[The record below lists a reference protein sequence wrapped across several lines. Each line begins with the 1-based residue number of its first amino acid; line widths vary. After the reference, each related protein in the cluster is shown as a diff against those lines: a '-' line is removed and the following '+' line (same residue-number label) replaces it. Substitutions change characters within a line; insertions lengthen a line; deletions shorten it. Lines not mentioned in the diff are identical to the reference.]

1 MAIKAKDSK
10 SKGSS
15 AAKDGQDK
23 KKKNES
29 KAGEKDVVVLRADRL
44 NEDKYERTKRIPFLD
59 IDKIQNARIL
69 MVGCGAIGNEV
80 AKNLVL
86 AGFRNLSIIDMDY
99 IVRSNLNRC
108 LFFTD
113 LDADKKRLKAEVIAE
128 KIKQMDSEVKVEHYS
143 KKIEDMPE
151 DFIPSHNVVLGC
163 LDNVGARLHLNA
175 HSYYNKI
182 PYIDA
187 ATLGLVGKVQVVIP
201 PETSCLECGMN
212 KTHMKIMEKRFSCTG
227 TDITFFEQKMPAEIT
242 TTAIVSAIQVRE
254 TLKIVSGHGDKTIR
268 NLFYYDGKRNVS
280 DELEI
285 DINPDCPH
293 HY

>member
-1 MAIKAKDSK
+1 MAGKK
-10 SKGSS
+10 KGS
-15 AAKDGQDK
+15 AKKRAGDGDK
-23 KKKNES
+23 EQI
-29 KAGEKDVVVLRADRL
+29 VVLRADRL

-59 IDKIQNARIL
+59 IEKIQSAKVL

-86 AGFRNLSIIDMDY
+86 SGFRNISIIDMDY

-113 LDADKKRLKAEVIAE
+113 LDANKKRLKAEVIAE
-128 KIKQMDSEVKVEHYS
+128 KIKQMDPEVNVEFYT
-143 KKIEDMPE
+143 KKIEEMPE
-151 DFIPSHNVVLGC
+151 DFIPKHKVVLGC

-175 HSYYNKI
+175 HSYYNKVA
-182 PYIDA
+182 YIDA

-242 TTAIVSAIQVRE
+242 TTAIVSAVQVRE
-254 TLKIVSGHGDKTIR
+254 ALKVVSGHADKTIR

-285 DINPDCPH
+285 ELNPDCPH

>member
-1 MAIKAKDSK
+1 MAIKVVTGAKK
-10 SKGSS
+10 EQK
-15 AAKDGQDK
+15 AK
-23 KKKNES
+23 
-29 KAGEKDVVVLRADRL
+29 KAENKEGVVVLRADRL
-44 NEDKYERTKRIPFLD
+44 NEDRWERTKRIEFLD
-59 IDKIQNARIL
+59 IEKIQKAKIL
-69 MVGCGAIGNEV
+69 MVGVGAIGNEV
-80 AKNLVL
+80 AKNLIL
-86 AGFRNLSIIDMDY
+86 EGFRNISIIDMDY

-113 LDADKKRLKAEVIAE
+113 LDADKKRLKAEVVAE
-128 KIKQMDSEVKVEHYS
+128 KMMQMDPDIKVDFYT

-187 ATLGLVGKVQVVIP
+187 ATLGLVGKVQVVVP

-212 KTHMKIMEKRFSCTG
+212 KTHMKILEKRFSCTG
-227 TDITFFEQKMPAEIT
+227 TDITFFEQKMAAEIT
-242 TTAIVSAIQVRE
+242 TTAIVAAIQVRE
-254 TLKIVSGHGDKTIR
+254 TAKLVSGHSDKAIR
-268 NLFYYDGKRNVS
+268 NMFYYDGKRNVA

-285 DINPDCPH
+285 EINPDCPH
-293 HY
+293 HI

>member
-1 MAIKAKDSK
+1 MA
-10 SKGSS
+10 
-15 AAKDGQDK
+15 K
-23 KKKNES
+23 KKQTKMVDIKKGKS
-29 KAGEKDVVVLRADRL
+29 EKTVVLRADRL
-44 NEDKYERTKRIPFLD
+44 NEDKWDRTKRIEFLD
-59 IDKIQNARIL
+59 IEKIQKAKVL
-69 MVGCGAIGNEV
+69 MVGVGAIGNEV
-80 AKNLVL
+80 AKNLIL
-86 AGFRNLSIIDMDY
+86 EGFRHISIIDMDY

-113 LDADKKRLKAEVIAE
+113 LDADKKRLKAEVVAE
-128 KIKQMDSEVKVEHYS
+128 KMMQMDPEVKVDFYT
-143 KKIEDMPE
+143 KKIEEMPE
-151 DFIPSHNVVLGC
+151 DFIPSHDVVLGC

-227 TDITFFEQKMPAEIT
+227 TDITFFEQKMAAEIT
-242 TTAIVSAIQVRE
+242 TTAVVSAIQVRE
-254 TLKIVSGHGDKTIR
+254 AAKLISGKQDKAIR
-268 NLFYYDGKRNVS
+268 NMFYYDGRTNVA

-285 DINPDCPH
+285 ELNPDCPH
-293 HY
+293 HVVE

>member
-1 MAIKAKDSK
+1 MA
-10 SKGSS
+10 
-15 AAKDGQDK
+15 K
-23 KKKNES
+23 KKQTKMVDIKKGKS
-29 KAGEKDVVVLRADRL
+29 EKTVVLRADRL
-44 NEDKYERTKRIPFLD
+44 NEDKWDRTKRIEFLD
-59 IDKIQNARIL
+59 IEKIQKAKVL
-69 MVGCGAIGNEV
+69 MVGVGAIGNEV
-80 AKNLVL
+80 AKNLIL
-86 AGFRNLSIIDMDY
+86 EGFRHISIIDMDY

-113 LDADKKRLKAEVIAE
+113 LDADKKRLKAEVVAE
-128 KIKQMDSEVKVEHYS
+128 KMMQMDPEVKVDFYT
-143 KKIEDMPE
+143 KKIEEMPE
-151 DFIPSHNVVLGC
+151 DFIPSHDVVLGC

-227 TDITFFEQKMPAEIT
+227 TDITFFEQKMAAEIT
-242 TTAIVSAIQVRE
+242 TTAVVSAIQGRE
-254 TLKIVSGHGDKTIR
+254 AAKLISGKQDKAIR
-268 NLFYYDGKRNVS
+268 NMFYYDGRTNVA

-285 DINPDCPH
+285 ELNPDCPH
-293 HY
+293 HVVE

>member
-1 MAIKAKDSK
+1 MAGKKKGKESK
-10 SKGSS
+10 SK
-15 AAKDGQDK
+15 KDK
-23 KKKNES
+23 KE
-29 KAGEKDVVVLRADRL
+29 EKVTILRADRL
-44 NEDKYERTKRIPFLD
+44 NEDKFERTKRIPFLD
-59 IDKIQNARIL
+59 IEKIQEAKIL
-69 MVGCGAIGNEV
+69 MVGVGAIGNEV
-80 AKNLVL
+80 GKNLIL
-86 AGFRNLSIIDMDY
+86 SGFRNISIIDMDY

-113 LDADKKRLKAEVIAE
+113 LDADKKRLKAEVVAE
-128 KIKQMDSEVKVEHYS
+128 KMKQMDPEVKIDYYT
-143 KKIEDMPE
+143 KKIEEMPE
-151 DFIPSHNVVLGC
+151 DFIPSHNAVLGC

-182 PYIDA
+182 PYIDG
-187 ATLGLVGKVQVVIP
+187 ATLGLIGKVQVVLP

-254 TLKIVSGHGDKTIR
+254 TIKIISGHKDKIIR
-268 NLFYYDGKRNVS
+268 NLYYYDGKRNVG

-293 HY
+293 HI

>member
-1 MAIKAKDSK
+1 MEE
-10 SKGSS
+10 
-15 AAKDGQDK
+15 K
-23 KKKNES
+23 KQQEKPEKE
-29 KAGEKDVVVLRADRL
+29 GEVVLLRADRL
-44 NEDKYERTKRIPFLD
+44 NEDKFERTKRIPFLN
-59 IDKIQNARIL
+59 IDKIQKAKVL
-69 MVGCGAIGNEV
+69 MVGVGAIGNEV
-80 AKNLVL
+80 AKNLIL
-86 AGFRNLSIIDMDY
+86 SGFRNITIIDMDY

-113 LDADKKRLKAEVIAE
+113 LDADKKRLKAEVVAE
-128 KIKQMDSEVKVEHYS
+128 KMKQMDPEIKVEHHS
-143 KKIEDMPE
+143 KKVEDMPE
-151 DFIPSHNVVLGC
+151 DFIPSHDVVLGC

-187 ATLGLVGKVQVVIP
+187 ATLGLVGKVQVVLP

-242 TTAIVSAIQVRE
+242 TTAIVSAVQVRE
-254 TLKIVSGHGDKTIR
+254 VVKIISGHQDKIIR
-268 NLFYYDGKRNVS
+268 NMFYYDGKRNVA

-293 HY
+293 HF

>member
-1 MAIKAKDSK
+1 MVTIKVDKNK
-10 SKGSS
+10 SKIKGKS
-15 AAKDGQDK
+15 KDK
-23 KKKNES
+23 KSEKNGGKGKKDV
-29 KAGEKDVVVLRADRL
+29 GVVVLRADRL
-44 NEDKYERTKRIPFLD
+44 NEDKLERTKRIPFLD
-59 IDKIQNARIL
+59 IDKIQKAKVL
-69 MVGCGAIGNEV
+69 MVGVGAIGNEA
-80 AKNLVL
+80 AKNLIL
-86 AGFRNLSIIDMDY
+86 SGFRNITIIDMDY

-113 LDADKKRLKAEVIAE
+113 IDADKKRLKAEVVSE
-128 KIKQMDSEVKVEHYS
+128 KMKLMESELKVEHYS

-151 DFIPSHNVVLGC
+151 DFIPSHDAVLGC

-227 TDITFFEQKMPAEIT
+227 ADISFFEQKMAAEIT
-242 TTAIVSAIQVRE
+242 TTAIVAAIQVR
-254 TLKIVSGHGDKTIR
+254 
-268 NLFYYDGKRNVS
+268 
-280 DELEI
+280 
-285 DINPDCPH
+285 
-293 HY
+293 

>member
-1 MAIKAKDSK
+1 MAKKKQDK
-10 SKGSS
+10 SKGKKSG
-15 AAKDGQDK
+15 KKEDK
-23 KKKNES
+23 
-29 KAGEKDVVVLRADRL
+29 VVVLRADRL
-44 NEDKYERTKRIPFLD
+44 NEDKWDRTRRIEFLD
-59 IDKIQNARIL
+59 IDKIQKAKVL
-69 MVGCGAIGNEV
+69 MVGVGAIGNEV
-80 AKNLVL
+80 AKNLIL
-86 AGFRNLSIIDMDY
+86 EGFRNISIIDMDY

-113 LDADKKRLKAEVIAE
+113 LDANEKRLKAEVVAE
-128 KIKQMDSEVKVEHYS
+128 KMMQMDPEVKVAHYS

-151 DFIPSHNVVLGC
+151 DFIPSHDVVLGC

-212 KTHMKIMEKRFSCTG
+212 KTHMKILEKRFSCTG
-227 TDITFFEQKMPAEIT
+227 TDITFFEQKMAAEIT

-254 TLKIVSGHGDKTIR
+254 TAKLVSGRKDKAIR
-268 NLFYYDGKRNVS
+268 NMFYYDGKRNVA

-293 HY
+293 HM

>member
-1 MAIKAKDSK
+1 M
-10 SKGSS
+10 
-15 AAKDGQDK
+15 
-23 KKKNES
+23 
-29 KAGEKDVVVLRADRL
+29 VVLRADRL
-44 NEDKYERTKRIPFLD
+44 NEDKWDRTKRIGFLD
-59 IDKIQNARIL
+59 IEKIQKAKIL

-80 AKNLVL
+80 AKNLIL
-86 AGFRNLSIIDMDY
+86 EGFQNISIIDMDY
-99 IVRSNLNRC
+99 IVKSNLNRC
-108 LFFTD
+108 LFFTE
-113 LDADKKRLKAEVIAE
+113 LEADKKRLKAEVIAE
-128 KIKQMDSEVKVEHYS
+128 KMKQMDPNIKVEYYT

-151 DFIPSHNVVLGC
+151 DFIPSHNAVLGC

-254 TLKIVSGHGDKTIR
+254 TAKIISGLPETCVH
-268 NLFYYDGKRNVS
+268 NMFYYDGKRNVA

-293 HY
+293 HYSD

>member
-1 MAIKAKDSK
+1 MA
-10 SKGSS
+10 
-15 AAKDGQDK
+15 QK
-23 KKKNES
+23 KQQKKQ
-29 KAGEKDVVVLRADRL
+29 EKLIVLRADRL
-44 NEDKYERTKRIPFLD
+44 NEDKFERTKRIPFLD
-59 IDKIQNARIL
+59 IDKIQKAKVL
-69 MVGCGAIGNEV
+69 MVGVGAIGNEV
-80 AKNLVL
+80 AKNLIL
-86 AGFRNLSIIDMDY
+86 EGFRNITIIDMDY

-113 LDADKKRLKAEVIAE
+113 LDADEKRLKAEVVAE
-128 KIKQMDSEVKVEHYS
+128 KMKQMDSELKVDYYT

-151 DFIPSHNVVLGC
+151 EFIPSHNVVLGC

-212 KTHMKIMEKRFSCTG
+212 KTHMKILEKRFSCTG
-227 TDITFFEQKMPAEIT
+227 TDITFFEQKMAAEIT

-254 TLKIVSGHGDKTIR
+254 AVKLVSGHPETAIR
-268 NLFYYDGKRNVS
+268 NIF
-280 DELEI
+280 
-285 DINPDCPH
+285 
-293 HY
+293 

>member
-1 MAIKAKDSK
+1 MAIKVVSGAKEEQK
-10 SKGSS
+10 TKK
-15 AAKDGQDK
+15 ADK
-23 KKKNES
+23 KE
-29 KAGEKDVVVLRADRL
+29 DVIVLRADRL
-44 NEDKYERTKRIPFLD
+44 NEDRWERTKRIEFLD
-59 IDKIQNARIL
+59 IEKIQNAKIL
-69 MVGCGAIGNEV
+69 MVGVGAIGNEV
-80 AKNLVL
+80 AKNLIL
-86 AGFRNLSIIDMDY
+86 EGFRNISIIDMDY

-113 LDADKKRLKAEVIAE
+113 LDADKKRLKAEVVAE
-128 KIKQMDSEVKVEHYS
+128 KMMQMDPDIKVDFYT

-187 ATLGLVGKVQVVIP
+187 ATLGLVGKVQVVVP

-212 KTHMKIMEKRFSCTG
+212 KTHMKILEKRFSCTG
-227 TDITFFEQKMPAEIT
+227 TDITFFEQKMAAEIT
-242 TTAIVSAIQVRE
+242 TTAIVAAIQVRE
-254 TLKIVSGHGDKTIR
+254 TAKIVSGHSDKAIR
-268 NLFYYDGKRNVS
+268 NMFYYDGKRNVA

-293 HY
+293 HI

>member
-1 MAIKAKDSK
+1 MAGKKTSVASKKQKEKGK
-10 SKGSS
+10 SKG
-15 AAKDGQDK
+15 KGK
-23 KKKNES
+23 E
-29 KAGEKDVVVLRADRL
+29 DVIVLRADRL
-44 NEDKYERTKRIPFLD
+44 NEDKWDRTKRIGFLD
-59 IDKIQNARIL
+59 IKKIQKAKIL

-80 AKNLVL
+80 AKNLIL
-86 AGFRNLSIIDMDY
+86 EGFQNISIIDMDY
-99 IVRSNLNRC
+99 IVKSNLNRC
-108 LFFTD
+108 LFFTE
-113 LDADKKRLKAEVIAE
+113 LEADKKRLKAEVIAE
-128 KIKQMDSEVKVEHYS
+128 KMKMMEPNLKVEYYT

-151 DFIPSHNVVLGC
+151 DFIPSHNAVLGC

-254 TLKIVSGHGDKTIR
+254 TAKIVSGHPETCIR
-268 NLFYYDGKRNVS
+268 NMFYYDGKRNVA

>member
-1 MAIKAKDSK
+1 MAIKVTGSK
-10 SKGSS
+10 
-15 AAKDGQDK
+15 DK
-23 KKKNES
+23 KKTES
-29 KAGEKDVVVLRADRL
+29 GKKDAPKKVDGKAVVIRADML

-59 IDKIQNARIL
+59 LEKVQDAKVL
-69 MVGCGAIGNEV
+69 MVGVGAIGNEV
-80 AKNLVL
+80 AKNLIL
-86 AGFRNLSIIDMDY
+86 SGFRNISIIDMDY

-113 LDADKKRLKAEVIAE
+113 IDADKKRLKAEVVAE
-128 KIKQMDSEVKVEHYS
+128 KMKQMEPDLNLEFYT
-143 KKIEDMPE
+143 KKIEEMPE

-175 HSYYNKI
+175 HSYYNNV

-187 ATLGLVGKVQVVIP
+187 ATLGLVGKVQVVVP

-212 KTHMKIMEKRFSCTG
+212 RTHMKIMEKRFSCTG

-242 TTAIVSAIQVRE
+242 TTAIVAAIQVRE
-254 TLKIVSGHGDKTIR
+254 ALKVVSGHKDKTVR

-280 DELEI
+280 EELEI

-293 HY
+293 HM

>member
-1 MAIKAKDSK
+1 MAGKGKAKKDSK
-10 SKGSS
+10 S
-15 AAKDGQDK
+15 APK
-23 KKKNES
+23 KNKKNE
-29 KAGEKDVVVLRADRL
+29 VVVLRADRL
-44 NEDKYERTKRIPFLD
+44 NEDKWDRTKRIGFLD
-59 IDKIQNARIL
+59 VDKIQNAKVL
-69 MVGCGAIGNEV
+69 MVGVGAIGNEV
-80 AKNLVL
+80 AKNLIL
-86 AGFRNLSIIDMDY
+86 EGFRNISIIDMDY

-113 LDADKKRLKAEVIAE
+113 LDADKKRLKAEVVAE
-128 KIKQMDSEVKVEHYS
+128 KMMQMDSEITVDFYT

-151 DFIPSHNVVLGC
+151 DFIPSHDVVLGC

-212 KTHMKIMEKRFSCTG
+212 KTHMQILEKRFSCTG

-254 TLKIVSGHGDKTIR
+254 AAKLVSGQGDKCIR
-268 NLFYYDGKRNVS
+268 NMFYYDGKRNVA

-293 HY
+293 HME

>member
-1 MAIKAKDSK
+1 MAKAKGDAENKSEDSK
-10 SKGSS
+10 
-15 AAKDGQDK
+15 KD
-23 KKKNES
+23 
-29 KAGEKDVVVLRADRL
+29 EKVVVLRADRL
-44 NEDKYERTKRIPFLD
+44 NEDKFERTKRIPFLD
-59 IDKIQNARIL
+59 VEKIQAAKVL
-69 MVGCGAIGNEV
+69 MVGVGAIGNEV
-80 AKNLVL
+80 AKNLIL
-86 AGFRNLSIIDMDY
+86 SGFRNITIIDMDY

-113 LDADKKRLKAEVIAE
+113 LDADKKRLKAEVVAE
-128 KIKQMDSEVKVEHYS
+128 KMKSMDPDVKIDFHT
-143 KKIEDMPE
+143 KKVEDMPE
-151 DFIPSHNVVLGC
+151 DFIPSHDAVLGC

-227 TDITFFEQKMPAEIT
+227 TDITFFEQKMAAEIT
-242 TTAIVSAIQVRE
+242 TTAIVAAIQVRE
-254 TLKIVSGHGDKTIR
+254 TVKIISGHKDKTLR
-268 NLFYYDGKRNVS
+268 NLFYYDGKRNVA

-285 DINPDCPH
+285 ELNPDCPH

>member
-1 MAIKAKDSK
+1 MAIKITDKQK
-10 SKGSS
+10 KVSKGK
-15 AAKDGQDK
+15 KDA
-23 KKKNES
+23 E
-29 KAGEKDVVVLRADRL
+29 VVVLRADRL
-44 NEDKYERTKRIPFLD
+44 NEDKFERTKRIPFLD
-59 IDKIQNARIL
+59 LEKIQKSKVL
-69 MVGCGAIGNEV
+69 MVGVGAIGNEV
-80 AKNLVL
+80 GKNLVL
-86 AGFRNLSIIDMDY
+86 TGFRNISIIDMDY

-113 LDADKKRLKAEVIAE
+113 LDANKKRLKAEVVAE
-128 KIKQMDSEVKVEHYS
+128 KMMQMDPELKVDYYT
-143 KKIEDMPE
+143 KKIEEMPE
-151 DFIPSHNVVLGC
+151 DFIPSHDVVLGC

-187 ATLGLVGKVQVVIP
+187 ATLGLVGKVQVVLP

-242 TTAIVSAIQVRE
+242 TTAIVSAVQVRE
-254 TLKIVSGHGDKTIR
+254 TIKIISGHGDKIVR
-268 NLFYYDGKRNVS
+268 NMFYYDGKRNVAE
-280 DELEI
+280 ELEI

-293 HY
+293 HG

>member
-1 MAIKAKDSK
+1 MAGKKKGKESK
-10 SKGSS
+10 SKKG
-15 AAKDGQDK
+15 K
-23 KKKNES
+23 KE
-29 KAGEKDVVVLRADRL
+29 EKVTILRADRL
-44 NEDKYERTKRIPFLD
+44 NEDKFERTKRIPFLD
-59 IDKIQNARIL
+59 IKKIQEAKIL
-69 MVGCGAIGNEV
+69 MVGVGAIGNEV
-80 AKNLVL
+80 GKNLIL
-86 AGFRNLSIIDMDY
+86 SGFRNISIIDMDY

-113 LDADKKRLKAEVIAE
+113 LDADKKRLKAEVVAE
-128 KIKQMDSEVKVEHYS
+128 KMKQMDPEVKIDYYT
-143 KKIEDMPE
+143 KKIEEMPE
-151 DFIPSHNVVLGC
+151 DFIPSHNAVLGC

-187 ATLGLVGKVQVVIP
+187 ATLGLVGKVQVVLP

-254 TLKIVSGHGDKTIR
+254 TIKIISGHQDKIIR

-293 HY
+293 HI

>member
-1 MAIKAKDSK
+1 MAKKKQTKKD
-10 SKGSS
+10 
-15 AAKDGQDK
+15 DK
-23 KKKNES
+23 KKGKS
-29 KAGEKDVVVLRADRL
+29 EKTVVLRADRL
-44 NEDKYERTKRIPFLD
+44 NEDKWDRTKRIGFLD
-59 IDKIQNARIL
+59 IEKIQKAKVL
-69 MVGCGAIGNEV
+69 MVGVGAIGNEV
-80 AKNLVL
+80 AKNLIL
-86 AGFRNLSIIDMDY
+86 EGFRSISIIDMDY
-99 IVRSNLNRC
+99 IVRSKLNRC

-113 LDADKKRLKAEVIAE
+113 LDANKKRLKAEVVAE
-128 KIKQMDSEVKVEHYS
+128 KMMQMDPEVKVDFYT
-143 KKIEDMPE
+143 KKIEEMPE
-151 DFIPSHNVVLGC
+151 DFIPSHDVVLGC

-227 TDITFFEQKMPAEIT
+227 TDITFFEQKMAAEIT

-254 TLKIVSGHGDKTIR
+254 AAKLVSGKQDKAIR
-268 NLFYYDGKRNVS
+268 NMFYYDGRRNVA

-285 DINPDCPH
+285 ELNPDCPH
-293 HY
+293 HVLD

>member
-1 MAIKAKDSK
+1 MA
-10 SKGSS
+10 G
-15 AAKDGQDK
+15 K
-23 KKKNES
+23 KKETKKKVSNN
-29 KAGEKDVVVLRADRL
+29 KKGEEGDVVVLRADRL

-59 IDKIQNARIL
+59 LKKIQKAKVL

-86 AGFRNLSIIDMDY
+86 AGFLNISIIDMDY

-128 KIKQMDSEVKVEHYS
+128 KLKAMYPEINVEYHT
-143 KKIEDMPE
+143 KKIEEMPE
-151 DFIPSHNVVLGC
+151 DFIPSHDAVLGC

-187 ATLGLVGKVQVVIP
+187 ATLGLIGKVQVVVP

-227 TDITFFEQKMPAEIT
+227 TDITFFEQKMAAEIT
-242 TTAIVSAIQVRE
+242 TTAIVAAIQVRE
-254 TLKIVSGHGDKTIR
+254 TLKIISGHKDKTIR
-268 NLFYYDGKRNVS
+268 NLFYYDGKRNVA

-285 DINPDCPH
+285 DLNPDCPH
-293 HY
+293 HI

>member
-1 MAIKAKDSK
+1 MAGKKKDTK
-10 SKGSS
+10 KKGS
-15 AAKDGQDK
+15 DDK
-23 KKKNES
+23 KGKE
-29 KAGEKDVVVLRADRL
+29 GDVVVLRADRL

-59 IDKIQNARIL
+59 LEKIQKAKVL

-86 AGFRNLSIIDMDY
+86 AGFLNISIIDMDY

-113 LDADKKRLKAEVIAE
+113 LDADKKRLKAEVISE
-128 KIKQMDSEVKVEHYS
+128 KLKIMYPEINVEPHS
-143 KKIEDMPE
+143 KKIEEMPE
-151 DFIPSHNVVLGC
+151 DFIPSHDAVLGC

-187 ATLGLVGKVQVVIP
+187 ATLGLVGKVQVVVP

-227 TDITFFEQKMPAEIT
+227 TDITFFEQKMAAEIT
-242 TTAIVSAIQVRE
+242 TTAIVAAIQVRE
-254 TLKIVSGHGDKTIR
+254 TLKVISGHKDKTIR
-268 NLFYYDGKRNVS
+268 NLFYYDGKRNVA

-293 HY
+293 HM